1 MVWSIGGHNFYD
13 ERRKGCR
20 QSGKESRK
28 KGQGRRPLERL
39 QKIHFERK
47 RPRYGRWRHHRR
59 SVQCDCH
66 RVSQH
71 LDEVCTWGVPG
82 GIKGLVTVLP
92 AANATQAGV
101 PGIGQ
106 YFTDLKAATI
116 AYAASQGVT
125 ITESSDT
132 YVQWQNSLKNLYTL
146 HGTTWTYNLSAVID
160 WGTFINAII
169 SFIIIAI
176 TLFVIVRTVKSVKAK
191 RLAWQAQ
198 IQEEYYKKH
207 PEERPAPEPEPV
219 KKPTTEELLTAI
231 LGELQAQNGAKKTEE
246 AK

>member
-1 MVWSIGGHNFYD
+1 MTKEEKAAAKAAKKAERKAKGEGLWNDFKKFISKGNVLDMAVGVIIGGAFNAIVTALVNILM
-13 ERRKGCR
+13 
-20 QSGKESRK
+20 S
-28 KGQGRRPLERL
+28 
-39 QKIHFERK
+39 
-47 RPRYGRWRHHRR
+47 
-59 SVQCDCH
+59 
-66 RVSQH
+66 
-71 LDEVCTWGVPG
+71 VCTWGVPG

-106 YFTDLKAATI
+106 YFTDLKAATSP
-116 AYAASQGVT
+116 YAASQGVT

-191 RLAWQAQ
+191 SLAWQAQ

>member
-1 MVWSIGGHNFYD
+1 MTKEEKAAAKAAKKAERKAKGEGLWNDFKKFISKGNVLDMAVGVIIGGAFNAIVTALVNILM
-13 ERRKGCR
+13 
-20 QSGKESRK
+20 S
-28 KGQGRRPLERL
+28 
-39 QKIHFERK
+39 
-47 RPRYGRWRHHRR
+47 
-59 SVQCDCH
+59 
-66 RVSQH
+66 
-71 LDEVCTWGVPG
+71 VCTWGVPG

-132 YVQWQNSLKNLYTL
+132 YVHWQNSLKNLYTL

>member
-1 MVWSIGGHNFYD
+1 MTKEEKAAAKAAKKAERKAKGEGLWSDFKKFISKGNVLDMAVGVIIGGAFNAIVTALVNILM
-13 ERRKGCR
+13 
-20 QSGKESRK
+20 S
-28 KGQGRRPLERL
+28 
-39 QKIHFERK
+39 
-47 RPRYGRWRHHRR
+47 
-59 SVQCDCH
+59 
-66 RVSQH
+66 
-71 LDEVCTWGVPG
+71 VCTWGVPG

-106 YFTDLKAATI
+106 YCTDLKAATI

-125 ITESSDT
+125 ITENSDT
-132 YVQWQNSLKNLYTL
+132 FVQWQNSLKNLYTL

-169 SFIIIAI
+169 SFVIIAI
-176 TLFVIVRTVKSVKAK
+176 TLFVIVRTVKSVKAR

-198 IQEEYYKKH
+198 LQEEYYKKH

-231 LGELQAQNGAKKTEE
+231 LGELQTQNGTKKTEE